1 MKLMLN
7 CKQASQ
13 MISQSLDNPLSW
25 SERSKLKLHLFM
37 CGACSRFKQQLRL
50 LSNAV
55 HRIKHDTENDNSIQ
69 LPLDAKV
76 RISQKISSLSA
87 SKNH

>member
-1 MKLMLN
+1 
-7 CKQASQ
+7 
-13 MISQSLDNPLSW
+13 
-25 SERSKLKLHLFM
+25 M
-37 CGACSRFKQQLRL
+37 CGACNRFNQQLRL

-55 HRIKHDTENDNSIQ
+55 HRIKYDTENDNSIQ